1 MADGPKTVAFYES
14 ALTLKRRFFMKNSLY
29 AEMETGGTTLAVAG
43 IAATRMTGLAI
54 RPNDPK
60 QVTAGWEVCLLTD
73 DVAAPINTLL
83 PKGATQ
89 SHHQQ
94 KNLRVGKSVMYVI

>member
-1 MADGPKTVAFYES
+1 
-14 ALTLKRRFFMKNSLY
+14 
-29 AEMETGGTTLAVAG
+29 METGGTTLAVAG

-73 DVAAPINTLL
+73 DVAAAYQHAVAKRCNPVT
-83 PKGATQ
+83 PPT
-89 SHHQQ
+89 
-94 KNLRVGKSVMYVI
+94 GKP